1 MSFLINESRRL
12 CGIPQYYS
20 TDCGRSKYGDGI
32 FRQRDRDAAGKLMD
46 IYVMYYI
53 HEDEIG
59 SVAFDVWV
67 IHNNWSPD
75 GVWSD
80 REYCEIPVDRA
91 WVSAWAETEGDVLSA
106 KDLDFTLGMS
116 WDTNYVYTYI
126 AKGLIHRA
134 FSRENAVCAARPQV
148 FFRQPPFPMARP
160 TRYSARFA
168 AMDTRMVRIRRICGI
183 CTQKSYIRRS

>member
-1 MSFLINESRRL
+1 
-12 CGIPQYYS
+12 
-20 TDCGRSKYGDGI
+20 
-32 FRQRDRDAAGKLMD
+32 MD
-46 IYVMYYI
+46 IYAMYYI

-59 SVAFDVWV
+59 SVAFDVWA

-134 FSRENAVCAARPQV
+134 FPREKRGLRSASAGL
-148 FFRQPPFPMARP
+148 FPPASLSYGASHPVIP
-160 TRYSARFA
+160 PGSPLW
-168 AMDTRMVRIRRICGI
+168 IRVWSEYVAFVKFVHKKR
-183 CTQKSYIRRS
+183 T

>member
-1 MSFLINESRRL
+1 
-12 CGIPQYYS
+12 
-20 TDCGRSKYGDGI
+20 
-32 FRQRDRDAAGKLMD
+32 MD
-46 IYVMYYI
+46 TYAMYYI

-59 SVAFDVWV
+59 SVAFDVWA

-134 FSRENAVCAARPQV
+134 FPREKRGLRGASASLFPPASLPYGASHPVFRP
-148 FFRQPPFPMARP
+148 
-160 TRYSARFA
+160 
-168 AMDTRMVRIRRICGI
+168 IRRYGYAYGQNTSRLWNLYTKNGHKPPMIFSALAECSQTRVPI
-183 CTQKSYIRRS
+183 VVKSLTMMGRDAIIYCVYK

>member
-32 FRQRDRDAAGKLMD
+32 FRQRDRGAAGKLMD
-46 IYVMYYI
+46 IYAMYYI

-59 SVAFDVWV
+59 SVAFDVWA

-134 FSRENAVCAARPQV
+134 FPREKRGLRSASAGL
-148 FFRQPPFPMARP
+148 FPPGLPSLWRVPPGIPPGSPLWIRVWSEYVAFVE
-160 TRYSARFA
+160 F
-168 AMDTRMVRIRRICGI
+168 VHKKRI
-183 CTQKSYIRRS
+183 